1 MTVGRLLFALEFLH
15 TEAEIIHADLKTD
28 NVMLSLEDTTI
39 LRDFMKS
46 EAESPSPRE
55 KIDESRI
62 VYQSREFEG
71 KGYGLL
77 VLCGSGE
84 ARIGKRHKSGPFVQP
99 NTYKAPEIIFEM
111 PCGSALD
118 IWNLAGLLRT
128 APVYLSCCI
137 IWDPFKH
144 LALMVALIGPPP
156 SEFVRR
162 SEATEQ
168 CFGPGGLWI
177 AHEHAAIPP
186 VSLEGREGRLSGQEK
201 ESFIRSMGSMLKW
214 PPEEHS
220 TAKQLLEGPWFDTF

>member
-84 ARIGKRHKSGPFVQP
+84 ARIGKRHESSPF
-99 NTYKAPEIIFEM
+99 
-111 PCGSALD
+111 
-118 IWNLAGLLRT
+118 
-128 APVYLSCCI
+128 

-156 SEFVRR
+156 SEFVKR

-186 VSLEGREGRLSGQEK
+186 VSLEGRERRLSGQEK